1 MKNLIKKELS
11 HYLNNPLGYIVIV
24 LFGIFA
30 NLFFVKDLFLI
41 GSASLRPFFLLL
53 PWLLL
58 VFIPSITMRS
68 FSEEKKNNTIE
79 VLLTLPYSETQ
90 IVLAKFFAILIII
103 TIALSLTL
111 SLPLSLLFL
120 TKIYLP
126 EVLVGYVGVLFLGAS
141 FSALSLFFSS
151 QTKNQVI
158 SFLLSTIILFFILIL
173 GSDFLASYLPRLI
186 QEFFVPFSFFYHFNN
201 FTKGVLD
208 FRSLFYFCS
217 FIFLFLFLTILVLE
231 KRN

>member
-1 MKNLIKKELS
+1 MKNLIKKELG
-11 HYLNNPLGYIVIV
+11 HYFNTPLGYIITI
-24 LFGIFA
+24 LFAIFA
-30 NLFFVKDLFLI
+30 NFFFVKDIFVVN
-41 GSASLRPFFLLL
+41 SASLKPLFLLL
-53 PWLLL
+53 PWFLLI
-58 VFIPSITMRS
+58 FIPALSMRS

-90 IVLAKFFAILIII
+90 IVLAKFFAILIILI
-103 TIALSLTL
+103 IGLSLTL

-126 EVLVGYVGVLFLGAS
+126 EVIVGYLGVLFLGAS

-151 QTKNQVI
+151 QTKNQVL